1 MSDYS
6 FDFPVLGVR
15 EVHDGDTW
23 RLDLDVGFEH
33 TAFPWLRL
41 KDYSCPE
48 LSDPGGED
56 AKKFVATFL
65 MDTVLHNG
73 MWVRTYK
80 RKGYEDLKKSFARYL
95 AEVYVG
101 NFASRGSDKP
111 DPVGEYLVS
120 AGHAK
125 RGAFMH

>member
-1 MSDYS
+1 MPDYS

-48 LSDPGGED
+48 LSDPGGKE
-56 AKKFVATFL
+56 AREYSRTLLVGA
-65 MDTVLHNG
+65 VEAEAI
-73 MWVRTYK
+73 WVRTFK
-80 RKGYEDLKKSFARYL
+80 RKGYEDQKKSFARYL
-95 AEVYVG
+95 AEVYIG
-101 NFASRGSDKP
+101 SFSSRESDP
-111 DPVGEYLVS
+111 PNPLGEIMVN
-120 AGHAK
+120 AGYAR